1 MRILIIE
8 DSVDI
13 AEAIEAKLTR
23 AGHHVTL
30 ASDGVSGEELA
41 IHGGFDVVVLDINL
55 PGRSGFEVMAHMR
68 DQSSPTP
75 VLVITARNQLD
86 DKISLLDLGADDY
99 IVKPFDL
106 GELEA
111 RLRAVTRRHN
121 GLAKSVIRIGLLE
134 VDLSS
139 RAAKVDGRPLELGR
153 REFEVLEVLASNVGN
168 TVGKERLYLKLFG
181 HDDVGTPNAVELL
194 VSRVR
199 KKLEAVD
206 VEIVTHRGAGYMLRM
221 KTDAVL

>member
-1 MRILIIE
+1 MRVLVIE

-13 AEAIEAKLTR
+13 AEAVEAKLTR
-23 AGHHVTL
+23 AGHHVVL
-30 ASDGVSGEELA
+30 AQDGISGEELA
-41 IHGGFDVVVLDINL
+41 IHGEFDVVVLDINL
-55 PGRSGFEVMAHMR
+55 PGRSGFDVMAHMR
-68 DQSSPTP
+68 QQNSPTP

-111 RLRAVTRRHN
+111 RLRAVTRRHQ
-121 GLAKSVIRIGLLE
+121 GLAKSLIRVGGLE

-139 RAAKVDGRPLELGR
+139 RSARVDGRPLELGR
-153 REFEVLEVLASNVGN
+153 REFEVLETLASHAGI
-168 TVGKERLYLKLFG
+168 TVSKERLYLKLFG
-181 HDDVGTPNAVELL
+181 HDDAGTPNAVELL

-199 KKLEAVD
+199 RKLDEVD
-206 VEIVTHRGAGYMLRM
+206 VEIVTHRGVGYMLRI
-221 KTDAVL
+221 KSSAVV

>member
-1 MRILIIE
+1 MRVLIIE
-8 DSVDI
+8 DSIDI
-13 AEAIEAKLTR
+13 AEAIESKLMR
-23 AGHHVTL
+23 AGHQVTL
-30 ASDGVSGEELA
+30 AQDGISGEELA
-41 IHGGFDVVVLDINL
+41 IHGAFDVVVLDINL
-55 PGRSGFEVMAHMR
+55 PGRSGFDVMSHMR
-68 DQSSPTP
+68 DRNSRTP

-99 IVKPFDL
+99 IVKPFAL

-111 RLRAVTRRHN
+111 RLRAVTRRHQ
-121 GLAKSVIRIGLLE
+121 GIAQSVIRVGLLE

-139 RAAKVDGRPLELGR
+139 RAAKADGRPLDLGR
-153 REFEVLEVLASNVGN
+153 REFEVLEALASHAGN
-168 TVGKERLYLKLFG
+168 TVSKDRLYVKMFG

-206 VEIVTHRGAGYMLRM
+206 VEIVTHRGVGYMLRA
-221 KTDAVL
+221 KTGAVT

>member
-1 MRILIIE
+1 MRILVIE

-13 AEAIEAKLTR
+13 AEAIESKLTR

-30 ASDGVSGEELA
+30 AQDGISGEELA
-41 IHGGFDVVVLDINL
+41 IHGEFDVVVLDINL
-55 PGRSGFEVMAHMR
+55 PGRSGFDVMAHMR

-111 RLRAVTRRHN
+111 RLRAVTRRHR

-139 RAAKVDGRPLELGR
+139 RAAKADGRPLELGR
-153 REFEVLEVLASNVGN
+153 REFEVLETLASHAGN
-168 TVGKERLYLKLFG
+168 TVSKDRLYLKLFG

-199 KKLEAVD
+199 KKLEAVN
-206 VEIVTHRGAGYMLRM
+206 VEIVTHRGAGYMLRI
-221 KTDAVL
+221 KDGAVT

>member
-1 MRILIIE
+1 MRVLLIE

-13 AEAIEAKLTR
+13 AEAIESKFTR
-23 AGHHVTL
+23 AGHHVTH
-30 ASDGVSGEELA
+30 AQDGISGEELA
-41 IHGGFDVVVLDINL
+41 IYGEFDVVVLDINL
-55 PGRSGFEVMAHMR
+55 PGRSGFDVMAHMR
-68 DQSSPTP
+68 ERNSPTP

-106 GELEA
+106 SELEA
-111 RLRAVTRRHN
+111 RMRAVTRRHK

-139 RAAKVDGRPLELGR
+139 RAASVDGKPLELGR
-153 REFEVLEVLASNVGN
+153 REFEILEVLAAHAGN
-168 TVGKERLYLKLFG
+168 TVSKDKLYLKLFG
-181 HDDVGTPNAVELL
+181 HDDQGTPNAVELL

-199 KKLEAVD
+199 KKLETVD
-206 VEIVTHRGAGYMLRM
+206 VEIITHRGAGYLLRS
-221 KTDAVL
+221 KTDAVD

>member
-1 MRILIIE
+1 MRVLIIE

-13 AEAIEAKLTR
+13 AEAIESKLVR

-30 ASDGVSGEELA
+30 AQDGVHGEELA
-41 IHGGFDVVVLDINL
+41 LHGDFDVVVLDINL
-55 PGRSGFEVMAHMR
+55 PGQSGFEVMAHMR
-68 DQSSPTP
+68 GRSSPTP

-111 RLRAVTRRHN
+111 RLRAVTRRHQ
-121 GLAKSVIRIGLLE
+121 GLARSIIRVGLLE
-134 VDLSS
+134 VDMST
-139 RAAKVDGRPLELGR
+139 RAAKVAGEPLDLGR
-153 REFEVLEVLASNVGN
+153 REFEVLETLAAQAGN
-168 TVGKERLYLKLFG
+168 TVSKDRLYTKLFG
-181 HDDVGTPNAVELL
+181 HDDIGTPNAVELL

-206 VEIVTHRGAGYMLRM
+206 VEIITHRGAGYMLRG
-221 KTDAVL
+221 KVGAVG

>member
-1 MRILIIE
+1 MRILVIE
-8 DSVDI
+8 DSIDI
-13 AEAIEAKLTR
+13 AEAIDAKLSR

-30 ASDGVSGEELA
+30 AEDGISGEELA
-41 IHGGFDVVVLDINL
+41 IHGEFDVVVLDINL
-55 PGRSGFEVMAHMR
+55 PGRSGFDVMAHMR
-68 DQSSPTP
+68 GRNSPTP

-111 RLRAVTRRHN
+111 RLRAVTRRHQ
-121 GLAKSVIRIGLLE
+121 GLAKSLIRIGTLE
-134 VDLSS
+134 VDMSA
-139 RAAKVDGRPLELGR
+139 RAARVAGRPLELGR
-153 REFEVLEVLASNVGN
+153 REFEVLEVLAAHAGS
-168 TVGKERLYLKLFG
+168 TVSKDRLYMKLFG

-199 KKLEAVD
+199 KKLESGD
-206 VEIVTHRGAGYMLRM
+206 VEIVTHRGAGYVLRS
-221 KTDAVL
+221 KAGTVT

>member
-1 MRILIIE
+1 MRILLIE

-13 AEAIEAKLTR
+13 AEAIESKLTR
-23 AGHHVTL
+23 AGHHVTV
-30 ASDGVSGEELA
+30 AHDGISGEELA
-41 IHGGFDVVVLDINL
+41 IYGEFDVVVLDINL

-68 DQSSPTP
+68 DQNSPTP

-111 RLRAVTRRHN
+111 RLRAVTRRHR
-121 GLAKSVIRIGLLE
+121 GLSKSVIRIGLLE
-134 VDLSS
+134 IDLSS
-139 RAAKVDGRPLELGR
+139 RAANVHGKPFELGR
-153 REFEVLEVLASNVGN
+153 REFEVLEVLASHAGY
-168 TVGKERLYLKLFG
+168 TVSKEKLYLKLFG
-181 HDDVGTPNAVELL
+181 HDDLGTPNAVELL

-206 VEIVTHRGAGYMLRM
+206 VEIVTHRGAGYMLRS
-221 KTDAVL
+221 KTDAVN

>member
-1 MRILIIE
+1 MRILVIE
-8 DSVDI
+8 DTIDI
-13 AEAIEAKLTR
+13 AEAIEAKLSR

-30 ASDGVSGEELA
+30 AQDGVSGEELA
-41 IHGGFDVVVLDINL
+41 IHGEFDVVVLDINL

-68 DQSSPTP
+68 ARNSPIP

-111 RLRAVTRRHN
+111 RLRAVTRRHQ
-121 GLAKSVIRIGLLE
+121 GLARSLLRIGPLE
-134 VDLSS
+134 VDMSA
-139 RAAKVDGRPLELGR
+139 RAARLAGRPLELGR
-153 REFEVLEVLASNVGN
+153 REFEVLETLAAHAGS
-168 TVGKERLYLKLFG
+168 TVSKERLYMKLFG

-199 KKLEAVD
+199 KKLESEE
-206 VEIVTHRGAGYMLRM
+206 VEIVTHRGAGYVLRS
-221 KTDAVL
+221 KADAVN

>member
-1 MRILIIE
+1 MRILVIE

-13 AEAIEAKLTR
+13 AEAIESKLVR

-30 ASDGVSGEELA
+30 AQDGISGEELA
-41 IHGGFDVVVLDINL
+41 IHGEFDVVVLDINL
-55 PGRSGFEVMAHMR
+55 PARSGFEVMAHMR
-68 DQSSPTP
+68 ERSSPTP

-111 RLRAVTRRHN
+111 RLRAVTRRHR
-121 GLAKSVIRIGLLE
+121 GLAKSVIRIGVLE

-153 REFEVLEVLASNVGN
+153 REFEVLETLASHAGN
-168 TVGKERLYLKLFG
+168 TVSKDRLYLKLFG

-206 VEIVTHRGAGYMLRM
+206 VEIVTHRGAGYMLRVRD
-221 KTDAVL
+221 DAVI

>member
-1 MRILIIE
+1 MRILLIE

-13 AEAIEAKLTR
+13 AEAIESKLMR
-23 AGHHVTL
+23 AGHHVTW
-30 ASDGVSGEELA
+30 AQDGISGEELA
-41 IHGGFDVVVLDINL
+41 IHGEFDVVVLDINL

-68 DQSSPTP
+68 DRNSPTP

-111 RLRAVTRRHN
+111 RLRAVTRRHK
-121 GLAKSVIRIGLLE
+121 GLAKSIIRIGGLE
-134 VDLSS
+134 IDLNS
-139 RAAKVDGRPLELGR
+139 RAASVDGSPLELGR
-153 REFEVLEVLASNVGN
+153 REFEFLEVLATQAGN
-168 TVGKERLYLKLFG
+168 TVSKDKLYLKLFG
-181 HDDVGTPNAVELL
+181 HDDVGTPNAFELL

-206 VEIVTHRGAGYMLRM
+206 VEIVTHRGAGYMLRS
-221 KTDAVL
+221 KTDAVS

>member
-13 AEAIEAKLTR
+13 AEAIEAKLSR

-30 ASDGVSGEELA
+30 AQDGVTGEELA
-41 IHGGFDVVVLDINL
+41 LSGAFDVVVLDINL
-55 PGRSGFEVMAHMR
+55 PGRSGFEVMANMR
-68 DQSSPTP
+68 YGQSPTP

-111 RLRAVTRRHN
+111 RLRAVTRRHQ
-121 GLAKSVIRIGLLE
+121 GLSQSVVKVGPLE
-134 VDLSS
+134 IDLTV
-139 RAAKVDGRPLELGR
+139 RAARLGGEPLELGK
-153 REFEVLEVLASNVGN
+153 REFEVLEALAAHSGN
-168 TVGKERLYLKLFG
+168 TVSKERLYLKLFG
-181 HDDVGTPNAVELL
+181 HEDIGTPNALELL
-194 VSRVR
+194 VSRIR
-199 KKLEAVD
+199 KKLEGSD
-206 VEIVTHRGAGYMLRM
+206 VEIVTHRGSGYMLRARV
-221 KTDAVL
+221 DAVN

>member
-1 MRILIIE
+1 MRILVIE
-8 DSVDI
+8 DTIDI
-13 AEAIEAKLTR
+13 AEAIEAKLSR

-30 ASDGVSGEELA
+30 AQDGVSGEELA
-41 IHGGFDVVVLDINL
+41 IHGEFDVVVLDINL

-68 DQSSPTP
+68 ARNSPIP

-111 RLRAVTRRHN
+111 RLRAVTRRHQ
-121 GLAKSVIRIGLLE
+121 GLARSLLRIGTLE
-134 VDLSS
+134 VDMSA
-139 RAAKVDGRPLELGR
+139 RAARLAGRPLELGR
-153 REFEVLEVLASNVGN
+153 REFEVLETLATHAGS
-168 TVGKERLYLKLFG
+168 TVSKERLYMKLFG

-199 KKLEAVD
+199 KKLESED
-206 VEIVTHRGAGYMLRM
+206 VEIVTHRGAGYVLRS
-221 KTDAVL
+221 KADAVN

>member
-1 MRILIIE
+1 MRILVIE

-13 AEAIEAKLTR
+13 AEAIESKLVR

-30 ASDGVSGEELA
+30 AQDGISGEELA
-41 IHGGFDVVVLDINL
+41 IHGEFDVVVLDINL
-55 PGRSGFEVMAHMR
+55 PARSGFEVMAHMR
-68 DQSSPTP
+68 ERSSPTP

-111 RLRAVTRRHN
+111 RLRAVTRRHR
-121 GLAKSVIRIGLLE
+121 GLAKSVIRIGVLE

-153 REFEVLEVLASNVGN
+153 REFEVLETLASHAGN
-168 TVGKERLYLKLFG
+168 TVSKDRLYVKLFG

-206 VEIVTHRGAGYMLRM
+206 VEIVTHRGAGYMLRVR
-221 KTDAVL
+221 DGAVI

>member
-1 MRILIIE
+1 MRVLVIE

-13 AEAIEAKLTR
+13 AEAVEAKLTR
-23 AGHHVTL
+23 AGHHVVL
-30 ASDGVSGEELA
+30 AQDGISGEELA
-41 IHGGFDVVVLDINL
+41 IHGEFDVVVLDINL
-55 PGRSGFEVMAHMR
+55 PGRSGFDVMAHMR
-68 DQSSPTP
+68 QQNSPTP

-111 RLRAVTRRHN
+111 RLRAVTRRHQ
-121 GLAKSVIRIGLLE
+121 GLAKSLIRVGGLE

-139 RAAKVDGRPLELGR
+139 RSARVDGRPLELGR
-153 REFEVLEVLASNVGN
+153 REFEVLETLASHAGN
-168 TVGKERLYLKLFG
+168 TVSKERLYLKLFG
-181 HDDVGTPNAVELL
+181 HDDAGTPNAVELL

-199 KKLEAVD
+199 RKLDEVD
-206 VEIVTHRGAGYMLRM
+206 VEIVTHRGVGYMLRS
-221 KTDAVL
+221 KSSAVV

>member
-13 AEAIEAKLTR
+13 AEAIEAKLSR
-23 AGHHVTL
+23 SGHHVTL
-30 ASDGVSGEELA
+30 APDGVTGEELA
-41 IHGGFDVVVLDINL
+41 LSGAFDVVVLDINL

-68 DQSSPTP
+68 DGESPTP

-111 RLRAVTRRHN
+111 RLRAVTRRHQ
-121 GLAKSVIRIGLLE
+121 GLSQSVVRVGPLE
-134 VDLSS
+134 VDLTV
-139 RAAKVDGRPLELGR
+139 RAARLGLEPLELGK
-153 REFEVLEVLASNVGN
+153 REFEVLEALAAQSGN
-168 TVGKERLYLKLFG
+168 TVSKERLYLKLFG
-181 HDDVGTPNAVELL
+181 HEDIGTPNALELL
-194 VSRVR
+194 VSRIR
-199 KKLEAVD
+199 KKLEGGD
-206 VEIVTHRGAGYMLRM
+206 VEIVTHRGSGYMLRARV
-221 KTDAVL
+221 DAVN

>member
-13 AEAIEAKLTR
+13 AEAIEAKLCR

-30 ASDGVSGEELA
+30 AHDGVYGEELA
-41 IHGGFDVVVLDINL
+41 LHGEFDVVVLDINL
-55 PGRSGFEVMAHMR
+55 PRQSGFEVMAHMR
-68 DQSSPTP
+68 NRNSPTP
-75 VLVITARNQLD
+75 VLVITARNHLD

-111 RLRAVTRRHN
+111 RLRAVTRRHQ
-121 GLAKSVIRIGLLE
+121 GLARSVIRVGRLE
-134 VDLSS
+134 VDMSA
-139 RAAKVDGRPLELGR
+139 RAAKVDGQPLELGR
-153 REFEVLEVLASNVGN
+153 REFEVLETLVANAGN
-168 TVGKERLYLKLFG
+168 TVSKDRLYMKLFG
-181 HDDVGTPNAVELL
+181 HEDTGTPNAVELL

-199 KKLEAVD
+199 KKLEDVD
-206 VEIVTHRGAGYMLRM
+206 VEIVTHRGAGYMLRS
-221 KTDAVL
+221 KVDAVG